1 MTAAS
6 WAAVAGAVVVATA
19 TWVFM
24 FRLDRSHMWPRT
36 WAAAGVVS
44 CYAVAAALALG
55 DARKLLGRISFVE
68 LLVGIAVGGAW
79 LATHL
84 GAAAL
89 GRIVPSF
96 LAEISDL
103 YRLAGGT
110 RDLRSSVVSLS
121 PYDEVWLII
130 GRRCARVGS
139 PMQRSLS
146 WRTCATSPCGIRAS
160 GMSAWSLV
168 RLPDSVRRSMSP
180 YVFRGAR

>member
-1 MTAAS
+1 MAPDL
-6 WAAVAGAVVVATA
+6 GG
-19 TWVFM
+19 
-24 FRLDRSHMWPRT
+24 
-36 WAAAGVVS
+36 AGVVS
-44 CYAVAAALALG
+44 GYAVAAALALG
-55 DARKLLGRISFVE
+55 DARKLLGRISLVE

-79 LATHL
+79 LVATHL

-89 GRIVPSF
+89 GRIVPPF

-110 RDLRSSVVSLS
+110 RDLRSSVVPLS

-146 WRTCATSPCGIRAS
+146 WRTCATWG
-160 GMSAWSLV
+160 
-168 RLPDSVRRSMSP
+168 
-180 YVFRGAR
+180 